1 MSEPDDRELLEELG
15 VSLDDE
21 VDTGPTAREARLIA
35 GFEEI
40 LHFHARHGRAP
51 RHDAEGDIF
60 ERLQAVRLDRLR
72 AQADCQA
79 LLAPL
84 DVAGL
89 LLDTLAGDIFP
100 AAEGQAPDDACLL
113 AELGAGW
120 EEADADA
127 DDITVLKNVR
137 PPGAAR
143 VPDDIAARRPCAD
156 FARFRP
162 LFEGLH
168 ADLRAGRRTARRFGR
183 DTAIEAGETFVL
195 GGQLA
200 HVASVGAEFRP
211 PDGKPDAR
219 LRVIFDN
226 GTESD
231 LLRRSL
237 QRALYRDEGGRR
249 LSQPEA
255 GPLFA
260 PLSDSE
266 AGGGDV
272 ESGTIY
278 VLRSASDHPVIAAH
292 RELIHKIGVT
302 GGTVEARIAGATRQP
317 TYLLAEVEV
326 VATYELFNINR
337 TRLEKLLHRFFAGA
351 RLNLSIDDRF
361 GNPVQP
367 REWFLVPL
375 PIIDQV
381 VALIR
386 TQTLAHHRYDPATAS
401 LMRLEGEG

>member
-1 MSEPDDRELLEELG
+1 MSEIDDRDLLAELG
-15 VSLDDE
+15 VSLDE
-21 VDTGPTAREARLIA
+21 AVDDGPTAREARLVA

-60 ERLQAVRLDRLR
+60 ERLHAVRLDRLR
-72 AQADCQA
+72 AQADCVA

-84 DVAGL
+84 DAPGL
-89 LLDTLAGDIFP
+89 LAGDAFP
-100 AAEGQAPDDACLL
+100 TGDGTVPDDACLL
-113 AELGAGW
+113 AELAADW
-120 EEADADA
+120 QEAEGG
-127 DDITVLKNVR
+127 DITQLRNVR
-137 PPGAAR
+137 PRPAAR
-143 VPDDIAARRPCAD
+143 PPDDIAARRPCAD
-156 FARFRP
+156 FASFRP
-162 LFEGLH
+162 LFQALH
-168 ADLRAGRRTARRFGR
+168 RDLKTGQRTARRFGK
-183 DTAIEAGETFVL
+183 DTAIAAGETFIL

-200 HVASVGAEFRP
+200 HVAAVGEEFRP

-237 QRALYRDEGGRR
+237 QRALYRDESGRR
-249 LSQPEA
+249 LSQPDA

-260 PLSDSE
+260 PPMFDPLSDSE
-266 AGGGDV
+266 AGGDDV

-292 RELIHKIGVT
+292 RSLIHKIGVT
-302 GGTVEARIAGATRQP
+302 GGTLEARLAGAIHSP

-337 TRLEKLLHRFFAGA
+337 TRLERLLHRFFAKA
-351 RLNLSIDDRF
+351 RLDVTIEDRF
-361 GNPVQP
+361 GAPVQP
-367 REWFLVPL
+367 QEWFLVPL
-375 PIIDQV
+375 PVIDDV
-381 VALIR
+381 VTLIR
-386 TQTLAHHRYDPATAS
+386 TQTLDQHHYDPTTAS
-401 LMRLEGEG
+401 LVRRGA